1 MPTIL
6 YVYAKTSNVSIELQ
20 EEFKQLYALV
30 VRNNR
35 KLATQTGFDQNGTNP
50 PAALPAHAAEQGR
63 GDMGWTNPAPGGL
76 AGQMQSRPGG
86 QPLSANPGM
95 APAASAAA
103 SSAAPVSMPAPTPVA
118 ATGNR
123 QAAAGQASNAT
134 TQAAAGPSDGTFAAD
149 IEEEANSY
157 FQKIYTSQQ
166 SIKGIISML
175 QGFKNSTNPREQDI
189 FKCMIHN
196 LFDEYRFFPK
206 YPDKELK
213 ITGIL
218 FGSLIQHGLVSSIT
232 LGIALRYVLEALKK
246 PVGSKM
252 FKFGF
257 CALEQ
262 FKSRV
267 HEWPTSCSHILQI
280 PHLRQSNPET
290 VAYIE
295 ASLQAAQS
303 HFTATS
309 IAPTHTRTCVP
320 CRTGTS
326 APMGQGQQQQLH
338 SHITDTTATVAVG
351 GLSSPLT
358 VRHLSDSHISLD
370 SDLEPH
376 SRRMHDAF
384 FGTCCCVLSC

>member
-166 SIKGIISML
+166 SIKDIISML

-232 LGIALRYVLEALKK
+232 LGIAFDTYWRPSRSQWAARCSSLGSVLW
-246 PVGSKM
+246 SSSS
-252 FKFGF
+252 
-257 CALEQ
+257 LE
-262 FKSRV
+262 SMSGRRIAR
-267 HEWPTSCSHILQI
+267 TSCRFPICARATQRPWLTSK
-280 PHLRQSNPET
+280 PRSRLRSLSSRKSSL
-290 VAYIE
+290 AYR
-295 ASLQAAQS
+295 ASL
-303 HFTATS
+303 
-309 IAPTHTRTCVP
+309 
-320 CRTGTS
+320 
-326 APMGQGQQQQLH
+326 
-338 SHITDTTATVAVG
+338 
-351 GLSSPLT
+351 
-358 VRHLSDSHISLD
+358 SLQR
-370 SDLEPH
+370 LRNH
-376 SRRMHDAF
+376 SRSRRQQVYTLPREERLLFLAL
-384 FGTCCCVLSC
+384 GQRQLQLAARVSARLSTLRLCWSTHRTL